1 MKDRH
6 HTIGIDLGGT
16 KVAGV
21 LIDRN
26 GHIVARERT
35 SSLPE
40 RGADAVGETVA
51 LMVRALAAAAPAAVA
66 GVGIGVA
73 GQVDS
78 ATGIVQNA
86 PNLRW
91 HEYPLGQVIHDMT
104 GQPVSV
110 LNDVQAA
117 AYGEWSFGAAR
128 GTSEAICMFIGTGV
142 GGGIIS
148 NGRLFRGKSGAAG
161 ELGHTVVSLHGPGCR
176 CGGRG
181 CLEAY
186 AGGWAI
192 ARRAFDAVI
201 ARPLAGRAL
210 LDAAGGDASAITAT
224 ALAVAAKKG
233 DPLAR
238 TLVGEIEDAL
248 VAGLGGWG
256 LLALLERRVAPP
268 RVAWTTTAVAV
279 LVLSLAGPFAQT
291 ATTAAAAALAAM
303 HVAVGTVVIAALGP
317 TAGRAREE
325 TGRMSEQP

>member
-1 MKDRH
+1 MKERQ

-21 LIDRN
+21 LIDRS

-40 RGADAVGETVA
+40 RGADAVAETVA
-51 LMVRALAAAAPAAVA
+51 LMVRALAAAAPSAVA

-78 ATGIVQNA
+78 ANGTVQNA

-91 HEYPLGQVIHDMT
+91 HDYPLGDVVHDAT
-104 GQPVSV
+104 GHRVAV

-117 AYGEWSFGAAR
+117 TYGEWTYGAAR
-128 GTSEAICMFIGTGV
+128 GATEAICMFIGTGV

-148 NGRLFRGKSGAAG
+148 NGQLFRGKSGAAG

-192 ARRAFDAVI
+192 ARRSFDAVV

-210 LDAAGGDASAITAT
+210 IDAAGGDASAITAT
-224 ALAVAAKKG
+224 ALAKAMKAG

-238 TLVGEIEDAL
+238 TLVREIEDAL
-248 VAGLGGWG
+248 VAGLGSITNALNPEVIILGG
-256 LLALLERRVAPP
+256 GVIEALPQLLEECRQR
-268 RVAWTTTAVAV
+268 
-279 LVLSLAGPFAQT
+279 LSLQALPVS
-291 ATTAAAAALAAM
+291 AAAVRVERAALAGDAG
-303 HVAVGTVVIAALGP
+303 AIGAAAWAR
-317 TAGRAREE
+317 TAH
-325 TGRMSEQP
+325 

>member
-26 GHIVARERT
+26 GHVVARERT

-201 ARPLAGRAL
+201 ARPLAL

-248 VAGLGGWG
+248 VAGLGSITNALNPEIIILGG
-256 LLALLERRVAPP
+256 GVIEALPQLLEESRQR
-268 RVAWTTTAVAV
+268 
-279 LVLSLAGPFAQT
+279 LSLQALPVS
-291 ATTAAAAALAAM
+291 AAA
-303 HVAVGTVVIAALGP
+303 VRVEPAALGGD
-317 TAGRAREE
+317 AGAVGAAAWARASQSD
-325 TGRMSEQP
+325 GAGA

>member
-1 MKDRH
+1 MTERS

-21 LIDRN
+21 LTDRD
-26 GHIVARERT
+26 GRILARERT

-40 RGADAVGETVA
+40 RGADAVAETVA
-51 LMVRALAAAAPAAVA
+51 LMVRALAAAAPAPIG

-73 GQVDS
+73 GQVS
-78 ATGIVQNA
+78 SETGVVRHA

-91 HEYPLGQVIHDMT
+91 HEYPLGDAISAAT
-104 GQPVSV
+104 GHPVAV

-117 AYGEWSFGAAR
+117 TYGEWSYGAAR
-128 GTSEAICMFIGTGV
+128 GASEAVCMFIGTGV
-142 GGGIIS
+142 GGGIITG
-148 NGRLFRGKSGAAG
+148 GRLLRGTSGAAG

-192 ARRAFDAVI
+192 ARRAYDAVS

-210 LDAAGGDASAITAT
+210 VEAAAGDASAITAT
-224 ALAVAAKKG
+224 ALAAAAATG

-238 TLVGEIEDAL
+238 TLVREIEDAL
-248 VAGLGGWG
+248 VAGLGSITNALNPEVIILGG
-256 LLALLERRVAPP
+256 GVIEALPRLLEEARQRLILEALPVSSAAVRVE
-268 RVAWTTTAVAV
+268 R
-279 LVLSLAGPFAQT
+279 
-291 ATTAAAAALAAM
+291 
-303 HVAVGTVVIAALGP
+303 AALGGD
-317 TAGRAREE
+317 AGAVGAAAWARAPR
-325 TGRMSEQP
+325 

>member
-26 GHIVARERT
+26 GHVVARERT

-91 HEYPLGQVIHDMT
+91 HEYPLGRVIRDMT

-128 GTSEAICMFIGTGV
+128 GTSEAICVFIGTGV

-224 ALAVAAKKG
+224 ALAIAAKKG

-248 VAGLGGWG
+248 VAGLGSITNALNPEIIILGG
-256 LLALLERRVAPP
+256 GVIEALPQLLEETRQR
-268 RVAWTTTAVAV
+268 
-279 LVLSLAGPFAQT
+279 LSLQALPVS
-291 ATTAAAAALAAM
+291 AAA
-303 HVAVGTVVIAALGP
+303 VRVERAALGGD
-317 TAGRAREE
+317 AGAVGAAAWARASHRD
-325 TGRMSEQP
+325 GANA

>member
-26 GHIVARERT
+26 GHVVARERT

-91 HEYPLGQVIHDMT
+91 HEYPLGRVIRDMT

-110 LNDVQAA
+110 LNDVQ
-117 AYGEWSFGAAR
+117 
-128 GTSEAICMFIGTGV
+128 
-142 GGGIIS
+142 
-148 NGRLFRGKSGAAG
+148 
-161 ELGHTVVSLHGPGCR
+161 
-176 CGGRG
+176 
-181 CLEAY
+181 
-186 AGGWAI
+186 
-192 ARRAFDAVI
+192 
-201 ARPLAGRAL
+201 
-210 LDAAGGDASAITAT
+210 
-224 ALAVAAKKG
+224 
-233 DPLAR
+233 
-238 TLVGEIEDAL
+238 
-248 VAGLGGWG
+248 
-256 LLALLERRVAPP
+256 
-268 RVAWTTTAVAV
+268 
-279 LVLSLAGPFAQT
+279 
-291 ATTAAAAALAAM
+291 
-303 HVAVGTVVIAALGP
+303 
-317 TAGRAREE
+317 
-325 TGRMSEQP
+325 

>member
-1 MKDRH
+1 MKERH

-40 RGADAVGETVA
+40 RGADSVAETVA
-51 LMVRALAAAAPAAVA
+51 LMVRALAAAAPSAVG

-78 ATGIVQNA
+78 TTGTVSNA

-91 HEYPLGQVIHDMT
+91 HNFPLGQVIRETT
-104 GQPVSV
+104 GHRVAV

-117 AYGEWSFGAAR
+117 TFGEWSYGAAR
-128 GTSEAICMFIGTGV
+128 GATEAVCMFIGTGV

-148 NGRLFRGKSGAAG
+148 NGQLFRGKSGAAG

-192 ARRAFDAVI
+192 ARRGFDVVS

-210 LDAAGGDASAITAT
+210 VEAAGGDATAITAT
-224 ALAVAAKKG
+224 ALANAAMGG

-238 TLVGEIEDAL
+238 TLVREIEDAL
-248 VAGLGGWG
+248 VAGLGSITNALNPEMIILGG
-256 LLALLERRVAPP
+256 GVIEALPQLLEESRQRLALQALPV
-268 RVAWTTTAVAV
+268 
-279 LVLSLAGPFAQT
+279 S
-291 ATTAAAAALAAM
+291 AAAVRVERASLGGDAGAIGAAAW
-303 HVAVGTVVIAALGP
+303 
-317 TAGRAREE
+317 AR
-325 TGRMSEQP
+325 TSH

>member
-1 MKDRH
+1 MKERH

-21 LIDRN
+21 LLDRN

-40 RGADAVGETVA
+40 RGADSVAETVA
-51 LMVRALAAAAPAAVA
+51 LMVRALAAAAPSAVF

-78 ATGIVQNA
+78 TTGTVSNA

-91 HEYPLGQVIHDMT
+91 HDFALGRVIGAAT
-104 GQPVSV
+104 GHRVAV

-117 AYGEWSFGAAR
+117 AFGEWSYGAAR
-128 GTSEAICMFIGTGV
+128 GTTEAICMFIGTGV

-148 NGRLFRGKSGAAG
+148 NGQLFRGKSGAAG

-192 ARRAFDAVI
+192 ARRGFDAVS

-210 LDAAGGDASAITAT
+210 LEAAGGDASAITAT
-224 ALAVAAKKG
+224 ALAHAAMEG

-238 TLVGEIEDAL
+238 TLVREIEDAL
-248 VAGLGGWG
+248 VAGLGSITNALNPEVIILGG
-256 LLALLERRVAPP
+256 GVIEALPQLLEESRQRLALQALPV
-268 RVAWTTTAVAV
+268 
-279 LVLSLAGPFAQT
+279 S
-291 ATTAAAAALAAM
+291 AAAVRVERASLGGDAGAIGAAAW
-303 HVAVGTVVIAALGP
+303 
-317 TAGRAREE
+317 AR
-325 TGRMSEQP
+325 TSH